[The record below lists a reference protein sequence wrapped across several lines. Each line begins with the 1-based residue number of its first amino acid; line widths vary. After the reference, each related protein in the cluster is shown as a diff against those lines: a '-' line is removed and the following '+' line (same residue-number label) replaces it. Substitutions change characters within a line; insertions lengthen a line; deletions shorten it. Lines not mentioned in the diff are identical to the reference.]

1 MKTITKMQQSILM
14 RTAMML
20 LVLLASATT
29 PVVALA
35 GDLQTITVTK
45 EGEGTAQMLYYFD
58 QQQECNTGT
67 EGTLSWL
74 KATPARHWRFKE
86 WKLVSGDGT
95 ISNPDMAKTAFRIGY
110 QDATVKAVFEQI
122 PIVFRTEP
130 ENLGTF
136 MPDPGNNKHFQFV
149 PEGGYQVLAMTWY
162 SDDPDAEST
171 EPMSISVLSKNGTY
185 YEVPQNYGYVI
196 ATLSSLLD
204 GNCGKVDTKQGLD
217 GSQVTWAVS
226 KSTGSDDYDVL
237 TISGTGEMADYT
249 STDCAP
255 WYYYRNQIKT
265 VVIGENVTSIGN
277 YAFRNFKN
285 PEVQFTIPAT
295 VTSIGNYAFQ
305 NSTLTAIAF
314 PHDRVSIGSYAFN
327 GCYALTTATIGQGVG
342 SYEEGEGIIGSNAFS
357 ECTAL
362 TTVTIGAGTTSI
374 DKYAFEKCTNLTA
387 VTINDHSR
395 LVTIGKEAFY
405 KCKKLSSITFGYGTI
420 LNTID
425 YKAFYGCKALTT
437 VTIPDNVITIGNYA
451 FTSCTALTT
460 VNFAAGSQLQ
470 TIGARAFDN
479 CTALT
484 AVTIPDNVISIGN
497 YAFSGCKALT
507 TVDFAAG
514 SQLQT
519 IGSNAFDGNYKKN
532 ETPTLSSVG
541 TLPASV
547 NSIGVSAFKYYTGD
561 HLYITVPAGKQ
572 LSVKSK
578 KKDVTPSVSN
588 NLADL
593 LACHFTRLYKDRKG
607 TQVLAIAM
615 TDGIAHDINITLKKE
630 EGGTI
635 TTVKENVE
643 WAYSFDAQPIT
654 SAPVNETVALSWSG
668 DDMPAGKYVSGFTF
682 DVAGVTATPNEDCTE
697 YTFNMPDMA
706 VNVTGWLSDQEEFV
720 LDLTDKNDDV
730 VKITETQYILMNT
743 LLGYFGA
750 ELDAVSG
757 EYVNYIDLNL
767 DGLPDLLLTRP
778 IADEEDTENEVSDD
792 PYAYEYTV
800 RRLPGL
806 EYVMKNY
813 RFTPEYPFPY
823 KYNRILVKLSDDYGV
838 QQQPKLED
846 IDDDADNSG
855 TIAQWAG
862 DGQTHNVM
870 LTRRTLYR
878 DGKWNTL
885 CLPFD
890 VTISGSALDLPGVE
904 AHKLTEANISG
915 TKLNLTFGPAITTQ
929 LEAGVPY
936 IIKWTAATENI
947 VEPVFYDVT
956 IPDMGIT
963 EADRQD
969 EYYWEKLEARVA
981 AFYAS
986 KGYDNGASKGAERV
1000 RFVGTYKS
1008 TTFNAEDKSI
1018 LLLGGDNKL
1027 YYPKN
1032 GAGIGAQRAYF
1043 KLGDDNAQ
1051 ARQLT
1056 DFSIEFGDGE
1066 TTTSLSPIPSPK
1078 GKGEVYD
1085 LQGRRVIRPTTKG
1098 LYIMNG
1104 KKYVI
1109 K

>member
-1 MKTITKMQQSILM
+1 MTTQLKAIPGLTLARI
-14 RTAMML
+14 AMML

-122 PIVFRTEP
+122 PIIFRTEP

-136 MPDPGNNKHFQFV
+136 MPDPGNNKRFQFV

-185 YEVPQNYGYVI
+185 YEAPQNYGYVI
-196 ATLSSLLD
+196 ATLATSLS
-204 GNCGKVDTKQGLD
+204 GNCGKVDVKQGLD

-249 STDCAP
+249 SSDYAP

-285 PEVQFTIPAT
+285 PEVQFTIPTT
-295 VTSIGNYAFQ
+295 VTSIGKYAFF
-305 NSTLTAIAF
+305 NSALTAIAI
-314 PHDRVSIGSYAFN
+314 PHDRVSIGSNAFN
-327 GCYALTTATIGQGVG
+327 RCNALTTATIGQGVG
-342 SYEEGEGIIGSNAFS
+342 SYEEGEGAIGSSAFS
-357 ECTAL
+357 ECPAL
-362 TTVTIGAGTTSI
+362 TT
-374 DKYAFEKCTNLTA
+374 

-395 LVTIGKEAFY
+395 LVTIGKKAFY
-405 KCKKLSSITFGYGTI
+405 KCQKLSSITFGYGTI

-425 YKAFYGCKALTT
+425 YKAFYGC
-437 VTIPDNVITIGNYA
+437 
-451 FTSCTALTT
+451 TALTT
-460 VNFAAGSQLQ
+460 
-470 TIGARAFDN
+470 
-479 CTALT
+479 
-484 AVTIPDNVISIGN
+484 VTIPDNVISIGN
-497 YAFSGCKALT
+497 YAFYGCQALT

-519 IGSNAFDGNYKKN
+519 IGSNAFNGHYKRK

-547 NSIGVSAFKYYTGD
+547 NSIGVNAFRYYTGD

-578 KKDVTPSVSN
+578 KNDVTPPVSN

-593 LACHFTRLYKDRKG
+593 LACHFTKLDKDRKS

-615 TDGIAHDINITLKKE
+615 TDGIAHNINITLKKK

-654 SAPVNETVALSWSG
+654 SAPVNETVALSWG
-668 DDMPAGKYVSGFTF
+668 DEEVPKGKYVSSFTF
-682 DVAGVTATPNEDCTE
+682 DVDGVSATPNEDCTE

-823 KYNRILVKLSDDYGV
+823 KYNRILVKLSDDYKV

-890 VTISGSALDLPGVE
+890 VTISGSALDLPGME
-904 AHKLTEANISG
+904 AHALTAASISG
-915 TKLNLTFGPAITTQ
+915 TKLSLTFGPAINTK

-936 IIKWTAATENI
+936 IIKWTEATKNI

-963 EADRQD
+963 EADRYG
-969 EYYWEKLEARVA
+969 EYYWDKMEAKVA

-986 KGYDNGASKGAERV
+986 KGYDTEGTAVTTDERV
-1000 RFVGTYKS
+1000 RFLGTYKS
-1008 TTFNAEDKSI
+1008 THFGEADNSI
-1018 LLLGGDNKL
+1018 LFFSGDNKL
-1027 YYPKN
+1027 YYPKSN
-1032 GAGIGAQRAYF
+1032 VSIGAQRAYF
-1043 KLGDDNAQ
+1043 KLGDDDDAL
-1051 ARQLT
+1051 AHALT
-1056 DFSIEFGDGE
+1056 DFTIDFGNGE
-1066 TTTSLSPIPSPK
+1066 TTNLSSIPSPK
-1078 GKGEVYD
+1078 EKGEVYD
-1085 LQGRRVIRPTTKG
+1085 LQGRRVVQPTAKG
-1098 LYIMNG
+1098 LYIVNG
-1104 KKYVI
+1104 KKVVI